1 MAGRPSGSA
10 RLAPIMTEEMHPP
23 THGDTPA
30 PTAPPSY
37 PVDAPVSTMSGVVFV
52 TTGRIACESLGVSPD
67 QVAFTTRV
75 AQSIAVLLR
84 TSLQERSLEGRQQ
97 LCAVWQVEED
107 ARVPSGRVIMDQRAV
122 HLGIE
127 PLGAGTMVIVMW
139 EHVPA
144 LILQL
149 ESATLA

>member
-1 MAGRPSGSA
+1 M
-10 RLAPIMTEEMHPP
+10 LFP
-23 THGDTPA
+23 THGDPLAPA
-30 PTAPPSY
+30 APPSY

-52 TTGRIACESLGVSPD
+52 TTGQIACETLGMSPC
-67 QVAFTTRV
+67 QVAFTARV
-75 AQSIAVLLR
+75 ARSIAVLLR
-84 TSLQERSLEGRQQ
+84 TSLQEPSLDGRQQ
-97 LCAVWQVEED
+97 LCAAWQAEED

-127 PLGAGTMVIVMW
+127 PLGAGTLVTVMW

-144 LILQL
+144 LVLQF

>member
-1 MAGRPSGSA
+1 M
-10 RLAPIMTEEMHPP
+10 LPP
-23 THGDTPA
+23 THGDPPA
-30 PTAPPSY
+30 PAAPLSY
-37 PVDAPVSTMSGVVFV
+37 PVDALVSTMTGVVFV
-52 TTGRIACESLGVSPD
+52 TTGQLACEALGTSLC

-75 AQSIAVLLR
+75 ARGIAALLR
-84 TSLQERSLEGRQQ
+84 ESLQESSLDGRQQ
-97 LCAVWQVEED
+97 LCAAWQAEED
-107 ARVPSGRVIMDQRAV
+107 TRVPSGRVLMDQRAV

-127 PLGAGTMVIVMW
+127 PLGAGTLVTVMW

>member
-1 MAGRPSGSA
+1 M
-10 RLAPIMTEEMHPP
+10 LPP
-23 THGDTPA
+23 THGDPPA
-30 PTAPPSY
+30 PAAPPSY

-52 TTGRIACESLGVSPD
+52 TTGQIACETLGTSPC

-75 AQSIAVLLR
+75 ARSIAVLLR
-84 TSLQERSLEGRQQ
+84 TSLQEPGLDGRQQ
-97 LCAVWQVEED
+97 LCAVWQAEED

-127 PLGAGTMVIVMW
+127 PLGAGTLVTVMW